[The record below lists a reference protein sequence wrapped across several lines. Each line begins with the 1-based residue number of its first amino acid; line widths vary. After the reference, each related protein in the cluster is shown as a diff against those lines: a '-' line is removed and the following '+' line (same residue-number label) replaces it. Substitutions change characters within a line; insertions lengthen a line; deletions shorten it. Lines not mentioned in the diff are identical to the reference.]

1 MIGRDA
7 TVFGAAG
14 PVVVGHRG
22 GRGEGWPSENTLAS
36 FARAADEGARA
47 IELDVRTCAS
57 GEVVVFHDETLT
69 RMTAGADTR
78 CVADMRWSDLARVDL
93 PDGAK
98 VPLLADVLAWACDR
112 GVAVNVELKHDVP
125 SRVVLA
131 RAVAST
137 LAAARDTEVLAS
149 SFDPRILAILAV
161 VAPHVRRAVITGP
174 RQREA
179 PILHAVAMRG
189 ALFALHVER
198 TQTSPAKIARWKRRG
213 LRVGVWTVNDPR
225 EAIDLARLG
234 VDFVISDHP
243 GEILAALA

>member
-1 MIGRDA
+1 MIRRDG
-7 TVFGAAG
+7 TVFGGAG

-22 GRGEGWPSENTLAS
+22 GRGEGWSAENTQAA

-78 CVADMRWSDLARVDL
+78 RVADVRWFDLARV
-93 PDGAK
+93 
-98 VPLLADVLAWACDR
+98 VLAGGARVLLLSEVLASSRDR

-125 SRVVLA
+125 SRIALA

-137 LAAARDTEVLAS
+137 IAAASDTEVLAS
-149 SFDPRILAILAV
+149 SFDPRILALFAAF
-161 VAPHVRRAVITGP
+161 APRVRRALITSP
-174 RQREA
+174 AQREA
-179 PILHAVAMRG
+179 SLLHAIAPRA
-189 ALFALHVER
+189 ALFAIHAER
-198 TQTSPAKIARWKRRG
+198 RQTSPELVARWKRRG

-225 EAIDLARLG
+225 EARDLVRLG
-234 VDFVISDHP
+234 VDFVITDHP
-243 GEILAALA
+243 GEILAGL